1 MQDLSVFNSLT
12 GKKEKFTTFRKNLVH
27 MYVCGPTV
35 YSNVH
40 LGNCR
45 TFISFDI
52 IYRHLIHLGYK
63 VKYVRNITDVGH
75 LENDSDDGE
84 DPILKKAQKENI
96 EPMEV
101 VQKYTIDFHENLRK
115 LNTIPPSIEPTATG
129 HIIEQIELIKKII
142 NNGFGY
148 VRNGSV
154 YFDVLKF
161 NKNSKYGKL
170 SRRDLD
176 ELVHNSRTLDGQS
189 DKLNPQDFALWK
201 KADSKHIMKWKSPWG
216 DGFPGWHTECSAMSI
231 KYLGNKF
238 DIHGG
243 GIDLKFPHHD
253 CEIAQSE
260 ALNENSKIKYW
271 FHANMLTLNGKKM
284 SKSTGNS
291 ILPGELFDGDNDF
304 FSKAFSPNV
313 VRFLFLQAHY
323 RSILDLSEE
332 ALLASEKG
340 LKKLEVGI
348 KNISKLTTSKSSSGF
363 DFSKWEENCYKAMND
378 DFNTPLLI
386 AELFNAIHY
395 SNSVLMGKEKI
406 SKKDKNHLFNKTS
419 VFFSEILGLNL
430 SIDNKNN
437 IESNKLLGK
446 TLDLLIKIR
455 NKSRADR
462 DFDTSDKI
470 RDELNK
476 IGITLNDNEDET
488 TYEY

>member
-1 MQDLSVFNSLT
+1 MRNLSVFNSLT
-12 GKKEKFTTFRKNLVH
+12 GKKESFVPFNKDLVQ

-35 YSNVH
+35 YNYVH

-45 TFISFDI
+45 TFISFDV
-52 IYRHLIHLGYK
+52 IYRYLLHLGYR

-75 LENDSDDGE
+75 LENDSDDGD
-84 DPILKKAQKENI
+84 DPIVKKAQKENL

-101 VQKYTIDFHENLRK
+101 VHKYTIDFHENLRK
-115 LNTIPPSIEPTATG
+115 LNTLPPSIEPTATG
-129 HIIEQIELIKKII
+129 HIVEQIELIEKII
-142 NNGFGY
+142 KNGFGY

-161 NKNSKYGKL
+161 NNTSKYGKL
-170 SRRDLD
+170 SRRNLD
-176 ELVHNSRTLDGQS
+176 ELVHNSRTLDGQN

-201 KADSKHIMKWKSPWG
+201 KAASKHIMKWNSPWG
-216 DGFPGWHTECSAMSI
+216 EGFPGWHSECSAMSM

-260 ALNENSKIKYW
+260 ALDQNSKIKYW
-271 FHANMLTLNGKKM
+271 LHANMLTLNGKKM

-291 ILPGELFDGDNDF
+291 ILPRELFDGDNEI
-304 FSKAFSPNV
+304 FSKSFSPNV
-313 VRFLFLQAHY
+313 LRFFFLQAHY

-332 ALLASEKG
+332 ALMASEKG

-348 KNISKLTTSKSSSGF
+348 KKISKLKTSKSTSGF
-363 DFSKWEENCYKAMND
+363 DILNWEKNCYKAMND
-378 DFNTPLLI
+378 DFNTPSLI
-386 AELFNAIHY
+386 SNLFDAIHY

-406 SKKDKNHLFNKTS
+406 SKKDQNHLLNKTS
-419 VFFSEILGLNL
+419 IFFSEVLGLNL
-430 SIDNKNN
+430 IGDKKN
-437 IESNKLLGK
+437 ISSNELLEK
-446 TLDLLIKIR
+446 TLDILIKIR
-455 NKSRADR
+455 NKSRTNR
-462 DFDTSDKI
+462 DFETSDKI

-476 IGITLNDNEDET
+476 IGITINDSENST

>member
-1 MQDLSVFNSLT
+1 MHNLFVFNSLT
-12 GKKEKFTTFRKNLVH
+12 GKKEKFTTYHKDLVS

-52 IYRHLIHLGYK
+52 IYRYLLHLGYR

-75 LENDSDDGE
+75 LENDSDDGD
-84 DPILKKAQKENI
+84 DPIIKKAQKENI

-101 VQKYTIDFHENLRK
+101 VQKYTLDFHDNLRK
-115 LNTIPPSIEPTATG
+115 LNTIPPNIEPTATG
-129 HIIEQIELIKKII
+129 HILEQIQLIEKII
-142 NNGFGY
+142 KNGFAY

-161 NKNSKYGKL
+161 NKISNYGKL
-170 SRRDLD
+170 SRRNLED
-176 ELVHNSRTLDGQS
+176 LVHNSRSLDGQT

-201 KADSKHIMKWKSPWG
+201 KAGSKHIMKWNSPWG
-216 DGFPGWHTECSAMSI
+216 DGFPGWHTECSAMSM
-231 KYLGNKF
+231 KYLGNMF

-260 ALNENSKIKYW
+260 ALNKDSKIKYW

-291 ILPGELFDGDNDF
+291 ILPGELFNGENHL
-304 FSKAFSPNV
+304 FSKPYSPNV
-313 VRFLFLQAHY
+313 VRFFFLQAHY

-332 ALLASEKG
+332 ALMASEKG
-340 LKKLEVGI
+340 LKKLEIGI
-348 KNISKLTTSKSSSGF
+348 KNIPKLKISKSTSGF
-363 DFSKWEENCYKAMND
+363 NFPKWEKNCYRAMND

-395 SNSVLMGKEKI
+395 SNSVLIGKEKI
-406 SKKDKNHLFNKTS
+406 SKKDQHLLFNKVS
-419 VFFSEILGLNL
+419 IFYSEILGLNFL
-430 SIDNKNN
+430 VDRK
-437 IESNKLLGK
+437 NKLSDELLQK
-446 TLDLLIKIR
+446 TLDVIIEIR
-455 NKSRADR
+455 SKSRANR
-462 DFDTSDKI
+462 DFDTSDRI

-476 IGITLNDNEDET
+476 IGITLNDSQDET

>member
-1 MQDLSVFNSLT
+1 MRNLSVFNSLT
-12 GKKEKFTTFRKNLVH
+12 GKKESFVPFNKDLVQ

-35 YSNVH
+35 YNYVH

-45 TFISFDI
+45 TFISFDV
-52 IYRHLIHLGYK
+52 IYRYLLHLGYR

-75 LENDSDDGE
+75 LENDSDDGD
-84 DPILKKAQKENI
+84 DPIVKKAQKENL

-101 VQKYTIDFHENLRK
+101 VHKYTIDFHENLRK
-115 LNTIPPSIEPTATG
+115 LNTLPPSIEPTATG
-129 HIIEQIELIKKII
+129 HIVEQIELIEKII
-142 NNGFGY
+142 KNGFGY

-161 NKNSKYGKL
+161 NNTSKYGKL
-170 SRRDLD
+170 SRRNLD
-176 ELVHNSRTLDGQS
+176 ELVHNSRTLDGQN

-201 KADSKHIMKWKSPWG
+201 KADSKHIMKWNSPWG
-216 DGFPGWHTECSAMSI
+216 EGFPGWHTECSAMSM

-260 ALNENSKIKYW
+260 ALDQNSKINYW
-271 FHANMLTLNGKKM
+271 LHANMLTLNGKKM

-291 ILPGELFDGDNDF
+291 ILPRELFDGDNEI
-304 FSKAFSPNV
+304 FSKSFSPNV
-313 VRFLFLQAHY
+313 LRFFFLQAHY

-332 ALLASEKG
+332 ALIASEKG

-348 KNISKLTTSKSSSGF
+348 KKISKLKTSKSTSGF
-363 DFSKWEENCYKAMND
+363 DILNWEKNCYKAMND
-378 DFNTPLLI
+378 DFNTPSLI
-386 AELFNAIHY
+386 SNLFDAIHY

-406 SKKDKNHLFNKTS
+406 SKKDQNHLLNKTS
-419 VFFSEILGLNL
+419 IFFSEVLGLNL
-430 SIDNKNN
+430 IGDKKN
-437 IESNKLLGK
+437 ISSNELLEK
-446 TLDLLIKIR
+446 TLDILIKIR
-455 NKSRADR
+455 NKSRTNR
-462 DFDTSDKI
+462 DFETSDKI

-476 IGITLNDNEDET
+476 IGITINDSENST

>member
-1 MQDLSVFNSLT
+1 MHNLLVFNSLS
-12 GKKEKFTTFRKNLVH
+12 GKKEKFTTFQKDLVK

-52 IYRHLIHLGYK
+52 IYRYLLHLGYK

-84 DPILKKAQKENI
+84 DPIIKKAKKENI

-101 VQKYTIDFHENLRK
+101 VQKYTIDFRENLRK
-115 LNTIPPSIEPTATG
+115 LNTFPPSIEPTASG
-129 HIIEQIELIKKII
+129 HILEQIELIEKII
-142 NNGFGY
+142 KNGFGY
-148 VRNGSV
+148 IRNGSV

-161 NKNSKYGKL
+161 NKNSTYGKL
-170 SRRDLD
+170 SRRNLD
-176 ELVHNSRTLDGQS
+176 DLVHNSRTLDGQN

-216 DGFPGWHTECSAMSI
+216 DGFPGWHTECSAMSM
-231 KYLGNKF
+231 KYLGNRF

-271 FHANMLTLNGKKM
+271 LHANMLTLNGKKM

-291 ILPGELFDGDNDF
+291 VLPGELFSGDNNF
-304 FSKAFSPNV
+304 FSKPYSPKV
-313 VRFLFLQAHY
+313 IRFLFLQAHY
-323 RSILDLSEE
+323 RSILDLSEK
-332 ALLASEKG
+332 ALMASEKG
-340 LKKLEVGI
+340 LKKLEIGI
-348 KNISKLTTSKSSSGF
+348 KNISKLKTSKSTSGF
-363 DFSKWEENCYKAMND
+363 DISKWEMNCYKAMND

-406 SKKDKNHLFNKTS
+406 SKKDQNLLMKKTS
-419 VFFSEILGLNL
+419 IFFSEVLGLNL
-430 SIDNKNN
+430 SGNEKN
-437 IESNKLLGK
+437 IRSNELLGK
-446 TLDLLIKIR
+446 TLDVLIKIR
-455 NKSRADR
+455 NKSRANR
-462 DFDTSDKI
+462 DFDTSDRI

>member
-1 MQDLSVFNSLT
+1 MRNLSVFNSLT
-12 GKKEKFTTFRKNLVH
+12 GKKESFVPFNKDLVQ

-35 YSNVH
+35 YNYVH

-45 TFISFDI
+45 TFISFDV
-52 IYRHLIHLGYK
+52 IYRYLLHLGYR

-75 LENDSDDGE
+75 LENDSDDGD
-84 DPILKKAQKENI
+84 DPIVKKAQKENL

-101 VQKYTIDFHENLRK
+101 VHKYTIDFHENLRK
-115 LNTIPPSIEPTATG
+115 LNTLPPSIEPTATG
-129 HIIEQIELIKKII
+129 HIVEQIELIEKII
-142 NNGFGY
+142 KNGFGY

-161 NKNSKYGKL
+161 NNTSKYGKL
-170 SRRDLD
+170 SRRNLD
-176 ELVHNSRTLDGQS
+176 ELVHNSRTLDGQN

-201 KADSKHIMKWKSPWG
+201 KADSKHIMKWNSPWG
-216 DGFPGWHTECSAMSI
+216 EGFPGWHTECSAMSM

-260 ALNENSKIKYW
+260 ALDQNSKINYW
-271 FHANMLTLNGKKM
+271 LHANMLTLNGKKM

-291 ILPGELFDGDNDF
+291 ILPRELFDGDNEI
-304 FSKAFSPNV
+304 FSKSFSPNV
-313 VRFLFLQAHY
+313 LRFFFLQAHY

-332 ALLASEKG
+332 ALMASEKG

-348 KNISKLTTSKSSSGF
+348 KKISKLKTSKSTSGF
-363 DFSKWEENCYKAMND
+363 DILNWEKNCYKAMND
-378 DFNTPLLI
+378 DFNTPSLI
-386 AELFNAIHY
+386 SNLFDAIHY

-406 SKKDKNHLFNKTS
+406 SKKDQNHLLNKTS
-419 VFFSEILGLNL
+419 IFFSEVLGLNL
-430 SIDNKNN
+430 IGDKKN
-437 IESNKLLGK
+437 ISSNELLEK
-446 TLDLLIKIR
+446 TLDILIKIR
-455 NKSRADR
+455 NKSRTNR
-462 DFDTSDKI
+462 DFETSDKI

-476 IGITLNDNEDET
+476 IGITINDSENST

>member
-1 MQDLSVFNSLT
+1 MRNLSVFNSLT
-12 GKKEKFTTFRKNLVH
+12 GKKESFVPFNKDLVQ

-35 YSNVH
+35 YNYVH

-45 TFISFDI
+45 TFISFDV
-52 IYRHLIHLGYK
+52 IYRYLLHLGYR

-75 LENDSDDGE
+75 LENDSDDGD
-84 DPILKKAQKENI
+84 DPIVKKAQKENL

-101 VQKYTIDFHENLRK
+101 VHKYTIDFHENLRK
-115 LNTIPPSIEPTATG
+115 LNTLPPSIEPTATG
-129 HIIEQIELIKKII
+129 HIIEQIELIEKII
-142 NNGFGY
+142 KNGFGY

-161 NKNSKYGKL
+161 NNTSKYGKL
-170 SRRDLD
+170 SRRNLD
-176 ELVHNSRTLDGQS
+176 ELVHNSRTLDGQN

-201 KADSKHIMKWKSPWG
+201 KADSKHIMKWNSPWG
-216 DGFPGWHTECSAMSI
+216 EGFPGWHSECSAMSM

-260 ALNENSKIKYW
+260 ALDQNSKIKYW
-271 FHANMLTLNGKKM
+271 LHANMLTLNGKKM

-291 ILPGELFDGDNDF
+291 ILPRELFDGDNEI
-304 FSKAFSPNV
+304 FSKSFSPNV
-313 VRFLFLQAHY
+313 LRFFFLQAHY

-332 ALLASEKG
+332 ALMASEKG

-348 KNISKLTTSKSSSGF
+348 KKISKLKTSKSTSGF
-363 DFSKWEENCYKAMND
+363 DILNWEKNCYKAMND
-378 DFNTPLLI
+378 DFNTPSLI
-386 AELFNAIHY
+386 SNLFDAIHY
-395 SNSVLMGKEKI
+395 SNSVLIGKEKI
-406 SKKDKNHLFNKTS
+406 SKKDQNHLLNKTS
-419 VFFSEILGLNL
+419 IFFSEVLGLNL
-430 SIDNKNN
+430 IGDKKN
-437 IESNKLLGK
+437 ISSNELLEK
-446 TLDLLIKIR
+446 TLDILIKIR
-455 NKSRADR
+455 NKSRTNR
-462 DFDTSDKI
+462 DFETSDKI

-476 IGITLNDNEDET
+476 IGITINDSENST

>member
-1 MQDLSVFNSLT
+1 MHNLYVFNSLT
-12 GKKEKFTTFRKNLVH
+12 GKKEKFTTFHKDLVH

-52 IYRHLIHLGYK
+52 IYRYLLHLGYK

-84 DPILKKAQKENI
+84 DPIIKKAKKENI

-129 HIIEQIELIKKII
+129 HILEQIELIEKII
-142 NNGFGY
+142 KNGFGY
-148 VRNGSV
+148 IRNGSV
-154 YFDVLKF
+154 YFDVIKF
-161 NKNSKYGKL
+161 NKNSTYGKL
-170 SRRDLD
+170 SRRNLD
-176 ELVHNSRTLDGQS
+176 DLVHNSRTLDGQN

-216 DGFPGWHTECSAMSI
+216 DGFPGWHTECSAMSM

-260 ALNENSKIKYW
+260 ALNENSKVKYW

-291 ILPGELFDGDNDF
+291 VLPGELFSGDNNF
-304 FSKAFSPNV
+304 FSKPYPPNV

-332 ALLASEKG
+332 ALTASEKG
-340 LKKLEVGI
+340 LKKLEIGI
-348 KNISKLTTSKSSSGF
+348 KNISKLKTSKSTSGF
-363 DFSKWEENCYKAMND
+363 DISKWEKSCYKAMND

-406 SKKDKNHLFNKTS
+406 SKKDQNLLMKKTS
-419 VFFSEILGLNL
+419 IFFYEILGLNL
-430 SIDNKNN
+430 LVDNKN
-437 IESNKLLGK
+437 IVSDKLLGK

-455 NKSRADR
+455 DKSRSNR

>member
-1 MQDLSVFNSLT
+1 MRNLSVFNSLT
-12 GKKEKFTTFRKNLVH
+12 GKKESFVPFNKDLVQ

-35 YSNVH
+35 YNYVH

-45 TFISFDI
+45 TFISFDV
-52 IYRHLIHLGYK
+52 IYRYLLHLGYR

-75 LENDSDDGE
+75 LENDSDDGD
-84 DPILKKAQKENI
+84 DPILKKAQKENL

-101 VQKYTIDFHENLRK
+101 VHKYTIDFHENLRK
-115 LNTIPPSIEPTATG
+115 LNTLPPSIEPTATG
-129 HIIEQIELIKKII
+129 HIVEQIELIEKII
-142 NNGFGY
+142 KNGFGY

-161 NKNSKYGKL
+161 NNTSKYGKL
-170 SRRDLD
+170 SRRNLD
-176 ELVHNSRTLDGQS
+176 ELVHNSRTLDGQN

-201 KADSKHIMKWKSPWG
+201 KADSKHIMKWNSPWG
-216 DGFPGWHTECSAMSI
+216 EGFPGWHSECSAMSM

-260 ALNENSKIKYW
+260 ALDQNSKIKYW
-271 FHANMLTLNGKKM
+271 LHANMLTLNGKKM

-291 ILPGELFDGDNDF
+291 ILPRELFDGDNEI
-304 FSKAFSPNV
+304 FSKSFSPNV
-313 VRFLFLQAHY
+313 LRFFFLQAHY
-323 RSILDLSEE
+323 RTILDLSEE
-332 ALLASEKG
+332 ALMASEKG

-348 KNISKLTTSKSSSGF
+348 KKISKLKTSKSTSGF
-363 DFSKWEENCYKAMND
+363 DILNWEKNCYKAMND
-378 DFNTPLLI
+378 DFNTPSLI
-386 AELFNAIHY
+386 SNLFDAIHY

-406 SKKDKNHLFNKTS
+406 SKKDQNHLLNKTS
-419 VFFSEILGLNL
+419 IFFSEVLGLNL
-430 SIDNKNN
+430 IGDKKN
-437 IESNKLLGK
+437 ISSNELLEK
-446 TLDLLIKIR
+446 TLDILIKIR
-455 NKSRADR
+455 NKSRTNR
-462 DFDTSDKI
+462 DFETSDKI

-476 IGITLNDNEDET
+476 IGITINDSENST

>member
-1 MQDLSVFNSLT
+1 MHNLFVFNSLT
-12 GKKEKFTTFRKNLVH
+12 GKKEKFITFHKDSVS

-52 IYRHLIHLGYK
+52 IYRYLLHLGYK

-75 LENDSDDGE
+75 LENDSDDGD
-84 DPILKKAQKENI
+84 DPIIKKAQKENI

-101 VQKYTIDFHENLRK
+101 VQKYTLDFHDNLKK
-115 LNTIPPSIEPTATG
+115 LNTIPPNIEPTATG
-129 HIIEQIELIKKII
+129 HILEQIQLIEKIVK
-142 NNGFGY
+142 NGFGY
-148 VRNGSV
+148 LRNGSV

-161 NKNSKYGKL
+161 NKISNYGKL
-170 SRRDLD
+170 SRRNLED
-176 ELVHNSRTLDGQS
+176 LVHNSRTLDGQT

-201 KADSKHIMKWKSPWG
+201 KADSKHIMKWNSPWG
-216 DGFPGWHTECSAMSI
+216 DGFPGWHTECSAMSM
-231 KYLGNKF
+231 KYLGNRF

-260 ALNENSKIKYW
+260 ALNKDSKIKYW
-271 FHANMLTLNGKKM
+271 FHANMLTLNKKKM

-291 ILPGELFDGDNDF
+291 ILPGELFNGDNNL
-304 FSKAFSPNV
+304 FSKPYSPNV

-323 RSILDLSEE
+323 RSILDLSEK
-332 ALLASEKG
+332 ALMASEKG
-340 LKKLEVGI
+340 LKKLEIGI
-348 KNISKLTTSKSSSGF
+348 KNISKLKTSKSTSGF
-363 DFSKWEENCYKAMND
+363 NFSKWEENCYKAMND

-406 SKKDKNHLFNKTS
+406 SKKDQNLLFNKITI
-419 VFFSEILGLNL
+419 FYSEVLGLNFLGDEKNVL
-430 SIDNKNN
+430 SN
-437 IESNKLLGK
+437 ELLGK
-446 TLDLLIKIR
+446 TLDVIIEIR
-455 NKSRADR
+455 NKSRANR
-462 DFDTSDKI
+462 DFDTSDRI
-470 RDELNK
+470 RDELYK
-476 IGITLNDNEDET
+476 IGITLNDSENET
-488 TYEY
+488 TYNY